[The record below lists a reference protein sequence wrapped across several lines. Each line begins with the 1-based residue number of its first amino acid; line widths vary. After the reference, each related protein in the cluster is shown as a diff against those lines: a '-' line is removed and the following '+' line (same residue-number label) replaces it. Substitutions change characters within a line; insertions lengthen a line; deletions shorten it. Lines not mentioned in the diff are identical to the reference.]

1 MLLADKGVIAAVYGY
16 YHGIEKLI
24 GIICGDIVCKVGKLF
39 SVVEVYAVN
48 VNGGSELRFIA
59 HI

>member
-1 MLLADKGVIAAVYGY
+1 MIAAVYGY

-39 SVVEVYAVN
+39 GVGKVYAVN